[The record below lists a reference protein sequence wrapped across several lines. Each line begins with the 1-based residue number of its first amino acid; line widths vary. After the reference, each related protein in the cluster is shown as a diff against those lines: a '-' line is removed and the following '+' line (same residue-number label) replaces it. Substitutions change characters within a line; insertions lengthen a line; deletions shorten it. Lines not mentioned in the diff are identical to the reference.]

1 MKLQILYTNN
11 GNIEDIYITFTKFAA
26 IGALYDKGGS
36 GS

>member
-11 GNIEDIYITFTKFAA
+11 ENIVNIYITFTKFAA